1 MGPIRRRTLALL
13 WGCATWLLPSAGHA
27 AISSE
32 ELAALAGQR
41 LTGDRTGA
49 CMAVAVVEAQSVAT
63 AYVCADPKDRG
74 RIDERSAFEI
84 GSISKTFTAALL
96 ADQIAAG
103 RMSLDDPLSRYLP
116 EGTKVPGFEGRTIT
130 LRHLVTHT
138 SGLPALP
145 PRMVIRN
152 ARNPYAVLTE
162 KQLFDS
168 LAEVTLTQAP
178 GSEWGYSNF
187 AVMLLSQALS
197 RSYRKDFETAVRER
211 LFTPL
216 GMTASFVSTP
226 PAGVRVADG
235 HVVFP
240 SRIGTKASPWDFPVN
255 MAGVGGF
262 RSTLPDMVR
271 YLQAN
276 LGQRGV
282 GTASATA
289 LARTHEQL
297 THIGNVRMGMGWVI
311 SSLFDQTIHLHEG
324 HTGGFSSFLAFDKQ
338 RKRGVVVLSDTS
350 FNTLGGLSDL
360 GLHLMDARVPL
371 ARPRLLTQA
380 EPALLDALAGDY
392 RMDNG
397 TEITLRRRDTV
408 LEMQVQGQ
416 KAYPLGH
423 DSSGD
428 FFPLAIDAVLRPQPQ
443 AGGYRI
449 AWLQG
454 GSSVVARRTDAVR
467 RVLAPLRTDELMAYT
482 GQYRVRDDMNLRVF
496 VLGGRLWGQAGE
508 QGAFPL
514 ERVMDDVFFAAQPEI
529 ELKFERQQG
538 QLSAL
543 VLRQGGVDTRVPM
556 PGAGTG
562 AASASAPSAGPL

>member
-1 MGPIRRRTLALL
+1 MSRIGRPFRIAVLWAASLA
-13 WGCATWLLPSAGHA
+13 GCGA
-27 AISSE
+27 AAAMTSE
-32 ELAALAGQR
+32 ELNDIALQR
-41 LTGDRTGA
+41 LQGDRTGA
-49 CMAVAVVEAQSVAT
+49 CMAIAVIDNKNPST

-74 RIDERSAFEI
+74 RIDERTAFEI

-103 RMSLDDPLSRYLP
+103 KMRLDDPLWLYLP
-116 EGTKVPGFEGRTIT
+116 EGTKVPGYEGTAIT

-162 KQLFDS
+162 RQLLDS

-197 RSYRKDFETAVRER
+197 NGYKKDFETAVRER

-216 GMTASFVSTP
+216 GMKTSFVYNAP
-226 PAGVRVADG
+226 PGVRMADG

-240 SRIGTKASPWDFPVN
+240 SKVGTKTSPWDFPVN

-271 YLQAN
+271 YLEAN
-276 LGQRGV
+276 LGLR
-282 GTASATA
+282 SAATPA
-289 LARTHEQL
+289 GAAIERTHEEL
-297 THIGNVRMGMGWVI
+297 THIGNVHMGMGWVI
-311 SSLFDQTIHLHEG
+311 SPLLGNQMHMHEG
-324 HTGGFSSFLAFDKQ
+324 HTGGFSSFMAFDKKRQ
-338 RKRGVVVLSDTS
+338 RGVVILADTS
-350 FNTLGGLSDL
+350 FNSLGGLSDL
-360 GLHLMDARVPL
+360 GLHLMDERMPLGKPRVVIAAAP
-371 ARPRLLTQA
+371 A
-380 EPALLDALAGDY
+380 ELDAMAGRY
-392 RMDNG
+392 RLDNG
-397 TEITLRRRDTV
+397 TEIDLRRKDTV

-416 KAYPLGH
+416 RAYPLGH

-428 FFPLAIDAVLRPQPQ
+428 FFPLGNDAILRPQPEV
-443 AGGYRI
+443 GGYSI

-454 GSSVVARRTDAVR
+454 GSSVVAKRVDAVR
-467 RVLAPLRTDELMAYT
+467 RVREPLSSTALSEYAGEYPLRPDLS
-482 GQYRVRDDMNLRVF
+482 LRVF
-496 VLGGRLWGQAGE
+496 VLGTKLWGQASG

-514 ERVMDDVFFAAQPEI
+514 ERVIPDVFFSPQPDV
-529 ELKFERQQG
+529 ELRFERKEGKVVAMVMRQAG
-538 QLSAL
+538 SD
-543 VLRQGGVDTRVPM
+543 LRAEIR
-556 PGAGTG
+556 
-562 AASASAPSAGPL
+562 